1 MIIFLRL
8 RKSPQTPKKKS
19 VKETPKYLKASIG
32 IVYFYAMWLCYPRG
46 NLLYRWSSLLLWVI
60 YIVDYLAQHDHP
72 GDTKAKRGI
81 EPLTYKYESYALP
94 IKLFC
99 LNIIGK
105 QAIY

>member
-46 NLLYRWSSLLLWVI
+46 NLLYRWSSLLRSTRPCRLPNEAKVSVADI
-60 YIVDYLAQHDHP
+60 TLSEAKVVDL
-72 GDTKAKRGI
+72 I
-81 EPLTYKYESYALP
+81 L
-94 IKLFC
+94 I
-99 LNIIGK
+99 
-105 QAIY
+105 

>member
-46 NLLYRWSSLLLWVI
+46 NLLYNSTVLYYDGHAMMRCGISPKNVRHVSLTV
-60 YIVDYLAQHDHP
+60 QH
-72 GDTKAKRGI
+72 
-81 EPLTYKYESYALP
+81 S
-94 IKLFC
+94 
-99 LNIIGK
+99 N
-105 QAIY
+105 

>member
-46 NLLYRWSSLLLWVI
+46 NLL
-60 YIVDYLAQHDHP
+60 
-72 GDTKAKRGI
+72 
-81 EPLTYKYESYALP
+81 
-94 IKLFC
+94 
-99 LNIIGK
+99 
-105 QAIY
+105 